1 MSSVM
6 KNSATR
12 DALLRRLSQLARRAL
27 FGTLS
32 ETYRTC
38 GRPGCRCQQG
48 QKHGPHLYVSF
59 RGPSGTTTGYY
70 VPQAL
75 AEAMRGGRSEEH
87 TSELQSRPHLVC
99 RLLLEKKNSR
109 LELFLVMYELN
120 LHLTRPLAR
129 LYGSSDQN

>member
-75 AEAMRGGRSEEH
+75 AEAMRGGVAVWQ
-87 TSELQSRPHLVC
+87 ELQALLRELAEVNRERLWASRVSRDRKST
-99 RLLLEKKNSR
+99 RLNSSHGYISYAVFCLKKK
-109 LELFLVMYELN
+109 
-120 LHLTRPLAR
+120 T
-129 LYGSSDQN
+129 

>member
-75 AEAMRGGRSEEH
+75 AEGMRGGVAVWQA
-87 TSELQSRPHLVC
+87 LQ
-99 RLLLEKKNSR
+99 
-109 LELFLVMYELN
+109 
-120 LHLTRPLAR
+120 AR
-129 LYGSSDQN
+129 LRQRAEENGVRLRASRAHRRQ